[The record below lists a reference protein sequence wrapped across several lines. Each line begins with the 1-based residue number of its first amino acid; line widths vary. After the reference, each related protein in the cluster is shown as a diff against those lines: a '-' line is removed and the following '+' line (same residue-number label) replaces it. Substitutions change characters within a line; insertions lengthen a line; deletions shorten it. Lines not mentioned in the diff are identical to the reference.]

1 MNQLGWLE
9 ENRRRQEVEMLEEM
23 LRSLLQ
29 ADFFSNEKWMELY
42 HEKEAQVKS
51 GNILAYQ
58 AAEELFQEFRAI

>member
-1 MNQLGWLE
+1 
-9 ENRRRQEVEMLEEM
+9 M